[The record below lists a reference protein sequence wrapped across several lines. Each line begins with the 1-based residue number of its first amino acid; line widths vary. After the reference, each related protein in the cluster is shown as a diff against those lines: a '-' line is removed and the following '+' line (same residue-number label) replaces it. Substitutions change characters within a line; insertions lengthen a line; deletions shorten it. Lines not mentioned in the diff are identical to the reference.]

1 MRCTRITTMV
11 RMTDSV
17 SATPTAWTNPLR
29 DPRDLRL
36 PRIAGPCSIVIFGVT
51 GDLSRKKLLPAI
63 YDLANRGLLPPSFGL
78 TGFARRD
85 WTEDHFRDFVRE
97 HVQQHCRTP
106 FRESTWKQLAKGIRF
121 VQGTF
126 DDSAA
131 FARLSDTVAELD
143 RDRGTR
149 GNHAFYMSVPPRAF
163 PVVARQLADCGL
175 ARSSE
180 GAWRRVIIEKPFG
193 HDLASAK
200 ELDRVVSE
208 VFDPS
213 SVFRIDH
220 YLGKETVQ
228 NMLALRFANAM
239 YEPIWNANY
248 VDHVQITMAED
259 IGVAGRAGYYDGI
272 GAARDIIQ
280 NHLLQLLALTAME
293 EPVSFT
299 ASDLTAEKTKI
310 LSAVRLPKD
319 LAAHTARG
327 QYAAGWQG
335 SHDVVGYLEEKGID
349 PASTTETYAA
359 IRLDIDTR
367 RWAGVP
373 FYLRTGKRL
382 GKRVTEIAV
391 VFKRAPHLPFES
403 TATRE
408 LGKNAIVIRVQ
419 PDEGVTIRF
428 GSKVPGGTAMEVR
441 DVSMDFSYGRSFTE
455 SSPEAYERL
464 ILDVLLGDPPLFLGF
479 LKGVSFFWTTVH
491 LFCKTV
497 LLSVILLGI
506 FFLLDTFLF
515 SKEGKPKPATQ
526 SNEKLGL
533 DGKVNLLLLI
543 GVVISVLMSGI
554 WKPESGFEIYGTHI
568 ELQNAA
574 RDVIL
579 LALAGASLALTT
591 KECRKLN
598 NFTWEP
604 ILEVAKLFIGIFIS
618 MIPAIAIL
626 RAGTDGALAGVIN
639 MVFHEGQPV
648 NAMFFWLT
656 GILSSFLDNAP
667 TYLVFFNTAGGD
679 AVHLMTDWTETLSA
693 ISAGAVFMGAVTY
706 IGNAPN
712 FMVRS
717 IAEDQGVKMPS
728 FFGYMLW
735 SVGILFPCFALI
747 TYLFF
752 M

>member
-1 MRCTRITTMV
+1 MK
-11 RMTDSV
+11 
-17 SATPTAWTNPLR
+17 
-29 DPRDLRL
+29 RL
-36 PRIAGPCSIVIFGVT
+36 
-51 GDLSRKKLLPAI
+51 
-63 YDLANRGLLPPSFGL
+63 
-78 TGFARRD
+78 FAM
-85 WTEDHFRDFVRE
+85 F
-97 HVQQHCRTP
+97 
-106 FRESTWKQLAKGIRF
+106 
-121 VQGTF
+121 
-126 DDSAA
+126 
-131 FARLSDTVAELD
+131 
-143 RDRGTR
+143 
-149 GNHAFYMSVPPRAF
+149 
-163 PVVARQLADCGL
+163 
-175 ARSSE
+175 
-180 GAWRRVIIEKPFG
+180 
-193 HDLASAK
+193 
-200 ELDRVVSE
+200 
-208 VFDPS
+208 
-213 SVFRIDH
+213 
-220 YLGKETVQ
+220 
-228 NMLALRFANAM
+228 
-239 YEPIWNANY
+239 
-248 VDHVQITMAED
+248 MA
-259 IGVAGRAGYYDGI
+259 
-272 GAARDIIQ
+272 
-280 NHLLQLLALTAME
+280 LALTALV
-293 EPVSFT
+293 P
-299 ASDLTAEKTKI
+299 
-310 LSAVRLPKD
+310 LSAQASGGHDLNGAELSILWVVPFVCMLLSIAIGPLAVPHFWHHHFGKVALFWGLAFLVPCAMVFGLQLAVYQFVHVLFMEYVPFIILLFALFTIAGGVRLK
-319 LAAHTARG
+319 G
-327 QYAAGWQG
+327 QLVGTPVVNAG
-335 SHDVVGYLEEKGID
+335 LL
-349 PASTTETYAA
+349 
-359 IRLDIDTR
+359 IRPL
-367 RWAGVP
+367 
-373 FYLRTGKRL
+373 LRANEHRKYRMH
-382 GKRVTEIAV
+382 IV
-391 VFKRAPHLPFES
+391 VFFIFLVANI
-403 TATRE
+403 
-408 LGKNAIVIRVQ
+408 G
-419 PDEGVTIRF
+419 
-428 GSKVPGGTAMEVR
+428 GSLTP
-441 DVSMDFSYGRSFTE
+441 
-455 SSPEAYERL
+455 
-464 ILDVLLGDPPLFLGF
+464 LGDPPLFLGF